1 MSQRVI
7 ARRFAMALA
16 DSIPEREALRNMES
30 ELGNLAASLD
40 QVPELREFLVGPL
53 IPLDKKRAAL
63 RSVAAALGATDRCRD
78 FALLLLERHRIDLAA
93 IIAEEFSTTVRE
105 RLGIVDAE
113 IASATP
119 LDETTKAKAREALAR
134 LAGSEVRATF
144 EVDPFLMGGLKARI
158 GSTIYDGSVR
168 GRLDRLRE
176 QIVKE

>member
-7 ARRFAMALA
+7 ARRFAVALA
-16 DSIPEREALRNMES
+16 DSLREREALRGMEG
-30 ELGNLAASLD
+30 ELGNLAAALD
-40 QVPELREFLVGPL
+40 EVPELREFLVGPL
-53 IPLDKKRAAL
+53 IPVEKKRAAL
-63 RSVAAALGATDRCRD
+63 RSVAGALGASDRCRD
-78 FALLLLERHRIDLAA
+78 FSLLLLERHRIDLVA

-119 LDETTKAKAREALAR
+119 LDDNMKARAREALAR
-134 LAGSEVRATF
+134 LSGREVRATF
-144 EVDPFLMGGLKARI
+144 EVDPSLVGGLKARI

-168 GRLDRLRE
+168 GRLERLRE